1 MHIFILITYLD
12 NLSALSDDFLLY
24 FELDAKEFAIFR
36 SIVDGEGIL
45 CRERGDGGRGDA
57 YSFEGDTAPISLA
70 AALTFL
76 KGGVKEE
83 FIFAGFLVFWIQSAQ
98 ACIIL
103 AHSSGTSGAGSSG
116 FACSAA

>member
-1 MHIFILITYLD
+1 
-12 NLSALSDDFLLY
+12 
-24 FELDAKEFAIFR
+24 
-36 SIVDGEGIL
+36 
-45 CRERGDGGRGDA
+45 
-57 YSFEGDTAPISLA
+57 
-70 AALTFL
+70 LTFL